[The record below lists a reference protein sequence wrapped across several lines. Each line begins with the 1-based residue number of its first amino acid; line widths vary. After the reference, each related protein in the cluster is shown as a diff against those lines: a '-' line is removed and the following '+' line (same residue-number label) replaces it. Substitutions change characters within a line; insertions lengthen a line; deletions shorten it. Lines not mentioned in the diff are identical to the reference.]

1 MVELGTKEYRESLMK
16 TYSPTEL
23 VFDKSWEEW
32 IVKWWNHDF
41 NYIAPVH
48 LLVADYDGDMPSPV
62 EIPKDRE
69 ALLLSPINY
78 IAMDD
83 GVEAYGAMLKRARE
97 EIDIVDPVKI
107 KVQFDGMEIG
117 QLAERVRTRIFQT
130 VNGWGIS
137 DGYWIF
143 LKGPFSKGPHKIESF
158 GTCKSGQIQLSRST
172 DLLVV

>member
-1 MVELGTKEYRESLMK
+1 MQ

-23 VFDKSWEEW
+23 IFDKTYEDW

-41 NYIAPVH
+41 AYIAPVH
-48 LLVADYDGDMPSPV
+48 LLVADYDGDMPSII
-62 EIPKDRE
+62 EFSKSIE

-83 GVEAYGAMLKRARE
+83 GVESYGAMLKRAIE
-97 EIDIVDPVKI
+97 EIDIVDPAKI
-107 KVQFDGMEIG
+107 TTKFDGEEIG
-117 QLAERVRTRIFQT
+117 HLATRVRTKLFQT

-143 LKGPFSKGPHKIESF
+143 LKGPFRKGPHNITTF